1 MKNSTFDKLTE
12 ELASR
17 HETAMQ
23 ALQDMN
29 RKEEKNM
36 KLSEMTTTNF
46 ADFINAAGDS
56 IGNIMQNE
64 QVSALFAP
72 DENRSPIRWMANA
85 AKVLCGP
92 CRNDILNVLG
102 AMFGKTAEEIG
113 NQSFLVTLGQIRSVY
128 ADLKTADIPE

>member
-1 MKNSTFDKLTE
+1 
-12 ELASR
+12 
-17 HETAMQ
+17 
-23 ALQDMN
+23 
-29 RKEEKNM
+29 M